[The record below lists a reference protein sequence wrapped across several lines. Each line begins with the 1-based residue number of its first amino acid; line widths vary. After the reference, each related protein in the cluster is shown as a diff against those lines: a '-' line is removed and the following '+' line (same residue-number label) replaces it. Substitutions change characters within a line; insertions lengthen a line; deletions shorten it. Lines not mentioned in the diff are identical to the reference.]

1 MEKRK
6 VALIAIVLLLIT
18 LPYGYAAL
26 AAGKEYVFGG
36 FLFNP
41 IDGNSYLAKMMQG
54 WSGSWKFSLLYT
66 AAPGE
71 GASLFLFYLLLGH
84 ISRIFGLPVVW
95 VFHLMRVLAAGL
107 MLWMLDQF
115 FSRYLKL
122 SPGQSWKAL
131 ILSALGSGMGWLVI
145 PAGAFTADFWVAE
158 AYPFLS
164 SFANPHFPLAIA
176 LCLWI
181 WMQTEGEIRLGRLVG
196 LALAGF
202 ALAEILPFGVVV
214 ALAILLGW
222 TVWNGVEHK
231 TLVWQP
237 LVWTMLGA
245 APVLGYQYWLVRHD
259 PLLAGWNAQNLTPAP
274 PLWDLLLSLSPAL
287 IAAVIGLGRF
297 LADAPGPRRRLA
309 AVWLVLGLA
318 LVYFPFALQRR
329 FMLGLYIPAVAMA
342 AWLADV
348 LSTAGRSWV
357 RWLWRGMLALSVP
370 TNLAIL
376 LAGLHGIQTHDPVLF
391 LTRGESRAL
400 EWVRTETPP
409 DATLLASPEMGMF
422 IPAQTGRR
430 VLYGH
435 PFETV
440 DAEKEKRTA
449 ETLYEGRWAAG
460 EAASYLISRGIDYIW
475 YGPREQA
482 LGERAVWQDY
492 PVVYERDGVVIL
504 AVEGKP

>member
-1 MEKRK
+1 
-6 VALIAIVLLLIT
+6 
-18 LPYGYAAL
+18 
-26 AAGKEYVFGG
+26 
-36 FLFNP
+36 
-41 IDGNSYLAKMMQG
+41 
-54 WSGSWKFSLLYT
+54 
-66 AAPGE
+66 
-71 GASLFLFYLLLGH
+71 
-84 ISRIFGLPVVW
+84 
-95 VFHLMRVLAAGL
+95 
-107 MLWMLDQF
+107 
-115 FSRYLKL
+115 
-122 SPGQSWKAL
+122 
-131 ILSALGSGMGWLVI
+131 
-145 PAGAFTADFWVAE
+145 
-158 AYPFLS
+158 
-164 SFANPHFPLAIA
+164 
-176 LCLWI
+176 LWI
-181 WMQTEGEIRLGRLVG
+181 WMQTEGEIRLERAVG
-196 LALAGF
+196 LVLAGF
-202 ALAEILPFGVVV
+202 ALAEILPFGAVV

-222 TVWNGVEHK
+222 TVWKGVEHK
-231 TLVWQP
+231 TLLWQP

-245 APVLGYQYWLVRHD
+245 APVLGYQYWLVQHD

-274 PLWDLLLSLSPAL
+274 PLWDLFLSLSPAL

-318 LVYFPFALQRR
+318 LVYLPFALQRR
-329 FMLGLYIPAVAMA
+329 FMLGLYIPAAAMA
-342 AWLADV
+342 AWLADA
-348 LSTAGRSWV
+348 LRPAGRSWA
-357 RWLWRGMLALSVP
+357 RWVWRGMLALSLP

-376 LAGLHGIQTHDPVLF
+376 LAGLHGIQTHDPTLF

-400 EWVRTETPP
+400 EWIRTETPP

-449 ETLYEGRWAAG
+449 EMLYEGRWAAG
-460 EAASYLISRGIDYIW
+460 EAAGYLISRGIDYIW

-492 PVVYERDGVVIL
+492 PVVYEGDGVVIL